1 MADSAL
7 TPLAD
12 GVRVRIRVTPRAHA
26 DALGGTGD
34 DAAGVHLKA
43 RVVALPT
50 DGKANDRLVR
60 LVAHSAGVA
69 PSAVRVASGSTSRV
83 KSLVITGPSEAI
95 LERLQKF
102 MEHPSR

>member
-34 DAAGVHLKA
+34 DASGIHLKA
-43 RVVALPT
+43 RVMALP
-50 DGKANDRLVR
+50 A
-60 LVAHSAGVA
+60 
-69 PSAVRVASGSTSRV
+69 
-83 KSLVITGPSEAI
+83 EA
-95 LERLQKF
+95 F
-102 MEHPSR
+102 